1 MTAKRFTPS
10 QSIIEGTCV
19 DSNQKSPSAYT
30 GRQRAPRY
38 GFVASIEVLD
48 LESDIRLQER
58 TADLSLYGC
67 CVAAAAQKSF
77 LTGTRVRIRIVHGGA
92 KFAAIGRVAYSNSDG
107 EMGIAFVRIEEN
119 DQATLEKWISELR
132 EAKA

>member
-10 QSIIEGTCV
+10 QSIIEGTYV
-19 DSNQKSPSAYT
+19 DSNQKSPSSHI

-38 GFVASIEVLD
+38 GFFASIEVLD

-67 CVAAAAQKSF
+67 CVAVAAQKSF
-77 LTGTRVRIRIVHGGA
+77 LTGTRVRIRIAHGGDNFVA
-92 KFAAIGRVAYSNSDG
+92 LGRVIYALGDG
-107 EMGIAFVRIEEN
+107 EMGIAFTRVEQN
-119 DQATLEKWISELR
+119 DQIILEKWISEQR
-132 EAKA
+132 GHR